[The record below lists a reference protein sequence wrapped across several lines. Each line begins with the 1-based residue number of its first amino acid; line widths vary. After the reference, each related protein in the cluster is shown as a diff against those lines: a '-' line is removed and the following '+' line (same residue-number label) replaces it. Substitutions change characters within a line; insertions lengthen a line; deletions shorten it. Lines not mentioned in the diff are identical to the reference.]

1 MDFAKVASCTVVI
14 TTGRAP
20 WEAPINSIVNVM
32 PILLRSKAAQA
43 WIQLR
48 GVAREAKRGPP
59 FSPVRFDLDCQPT
72 AWHLF
77 PSSVCVP
84 SRLPLLA
91 IVSSQRVT
99 TLCEGRQG
107 PFEVIPYSKIAAPAS
122 AAAMAQTS
130 FAQHC
135 YQKPGLCDDVEDE
148 EADARVSLD
157 SPDTVHEEADWYV
170 HDAVD
175 ASAAVRVLVKPSGNS
190 PEEALA
196 PRSAAKV
203 AEVITSS
210 MTSSYGSN
218 TGVCRRGLD

>member
-1 MDFAKVASCTVVI
+1 MVLPACERHMDFAKGASCTVVI

-20 WEAPINSIVNVM
+20 WEAPINSIANVM
-32 PILLRSKAAQA
+32 PILLRSRAAHA
-43 WIQLR
+43 WIQLS

-107 PFEVIPYSKIAAPAS
+107 PSEVIPYSKIAAPAS

-135 YQKPGLCDDVEDE
+135 NQKPGLCDDVEDE

-157 SPDTVHEEADWYV
+157 SRD
-170 HDAVD
+170 
-175 ASAAVRVLVKPSGNS
+175 
-190 PEEALA
+190 
-196 PRSAAKV
+196 
-203 AEVITSS
+203 
-210 MTSSYGSN
+210 
-218 TGVCRRGLD
+218 

>member
-1 MDFAKVASCTVVI
+1 
-14 TTGRAP
+14 
-20 WEAPINSIVNVM
+20 M
-32 PILLRSKAAQA
+32 PILLRSKAAHA
-43 WIQLR
+43 WIQLS

-91 IVSSQRVT
+91 IVTSQRVT

-107 PFEVIPYSKIAAPAS
+107 PSEVIPYSKIAAPAS

-135 YQKPGLCDDVEDE
+135 NQNLVCVMMLKTKRPMQESRL
-148 EADARVSLD
+148 
-157 SPDTVHEEADWYV
+157 TVGT
-170 HDAVD
+170 
-175 ASAAVRVLVKPSGNS
+175 PSTKRPIG
-190 PEEALA
+190 
-196 PRSAAKV
+196 
-203 AEVITSS
+203 TS
-210 MTSSYGSN
+210 MTPSTRPLQFGCS
-218 TGVCRRGLD
+218 